1 MATSPLSDI
10 AQQERTRREILHKSD
25 LIRPLP
31 DVVVRVLGMLNDG
44 KTEPSELE
52 KHLQVDQVIVA
63 KLLGMVNSPFYG
75 LSRTIRSVRE
85 AITVLGFRGLRSLL
99 LASNAAKYMSR
110 DFSCYGHD
118 SQGMLKHSFC
128 VGSAARALAHFVG
141 QPADVREELFV
152 AGLLHDIGKML
163 LVGYLEK
170 HKCDVERLAQ
180 DICDYEMERIGID
193 HTECGAL
200 VAAKW
205 NLSQNIQDLLKGH
218 HDIDCPEHLRTQM
231 AILRVSD
238 AFAHELRI
246 GFVPEMPVATT
257 WRPGDLAAL
266 NLTGN
271 RLADAK
277 ARMDEAFGSALD
289 TMKTI
294 TS

>member
-1 MATSPLSDI
+1 MATSPLSDL
-10 AQQERTRREILHKSD
+10 AQQERTRREILHKGD

-44 KTEPSELE
+44 KTEPAELE
-52 KHLQVDQVIVA
+52 KHLQVDQVLVA

-75 LSRTIRSVRE
+75 LARSIKSVRE

-99 LASNAAKYMSR
+99 LASNAAKYMNR
-110 DFSCYGHD
+110 DFKCYGHD

-128 VGSAARALAHFVG
+128 VGSAARGLAMYCSF
-141 QPADVREELFV
+141 PADTREELFV

-170 HKCDVERLAQ
+170 HKVDPARFSADITEYEREL
-180 DICDYEMERIGID
+180 IGID

-205 NLSQNIQDLLKGH
+205 NLSQNIQELLKSH
-218 HDIDCPEHLRTQM
+218 HDLEVPEPLRSSL
-231 AILRVSD
+231 AV
-238 AFAHELRI
+238 LRI
-246 GFVPEMPVATT
+246 ANAYLHERRIGYVPEWPITPEYA
-257 WRPGDLAAL
+257 PEDLA
-266 NLTGN
+266 
-271 RLADAK
+271 RLQLSGGRLEE
-277 ARMDEAFGSALD
+277 ARSRMEEAVQGALD

-294 TS
+294 VS